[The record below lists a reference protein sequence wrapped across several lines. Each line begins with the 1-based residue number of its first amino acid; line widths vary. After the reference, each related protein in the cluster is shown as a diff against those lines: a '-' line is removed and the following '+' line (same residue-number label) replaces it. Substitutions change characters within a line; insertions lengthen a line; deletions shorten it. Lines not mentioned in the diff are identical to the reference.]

1 MLRYLA
7 CCILLITTFFVNAQS
22 PQRIGLTLSGGGAK
36 GLFHIGIL
44 QAIDSA
50 GLKIDYI
57 TGTSM
62 GSIMG
67 AMYAAGYSGAEI
79 EKIARGLDWTALF
92 SGKALYENINIDEKR
107 EYGNYALEVP
117 FEDRKLKMRTGLIEG
132 QEIWLKFQELFLPV
146 YNIKDFSKLSIPF
159 KCVATDLGTGEAVV
173 LDKGEIITA
182 IRASMAIPSIFTAID
197 YNNTKLIDGGVVRN
211 FPVRDVKEM
220 GADFAIGVNLSQGL
234 SAADKLTSAVDVL
247 YQIAFYKDADDF
259 KEERLLCDIL
269 IEPDMEGYS
278 AASFGSADALIE
290 LGKEWGRKY
299 YPQFKKLADSLKATN
314 PSYTFNTDRLPKH
327 TKIEIDGFEIN
338 GLNLTT
344 KTSFLNRLNL
354 EAGKSYDGTEVAKA
368 IRKVY
373 GTLNYNRIAY
383 RWTPTT
389 EGHANLVFDVIEN
402 PRTYLKLGLHYHT
415 FSSVALVTTLAAKN
429 LFFDR
434 SKTIAKFNIGENF
447 RMLLHQNQAF
457 GEHDNYNL
465 LFSFYH
471 ERFKLPVY
479 TDFEERYLYRSR
491 FTQADVRAQ
500 RTFGRRAALGVGTSY
515 EHFEI
520 QPDVSGTIEVKTAN
534 SYWHSYLYF
543 DYNTLNQKHFPTAG
557 WKLYGRLGQIYRQR
571 PDDFFVEVGDKSG
584 IGALSFENYTQLR
597 INVEKYIPLRSRY
610 ALMAQFGTGM
620 NFNDNQ
626 AFLNFF
632 NVGGLNDFLRN
643 QVTFVGLNEYQV
655 RANTVAVLMMGAQ
668 YRPLTSLYTTLKA
681 NIGAHNFTYEMPDAF
696 DSGNFLSGYS
706 LTVGYDSGIGPIQIS
721 AMYSDQSKD
730 FTGYVNIGFHF

>member
-1 MLRYLA
+1 MLRYLG
-7 CCILLITTFFVNAQS
+7 CWFLLIITFFANAQS
-22 PQRIGLTLSGGGAK
+22 PPRIGLTLSGGGAK

-50 GLKIDYI
+50 GLKIDCI

-67 AMYAAGYSGAEI
+67 AMYAAGYSGSDI
-79 EKIARGLDWTALF
+79 EKIARDLDWTALF

-107 EYGNYALEVP
+107 EYNNYALEVP

-132 QEIWLKFQELFLPV
+132 QEIWLKFQEVFLPI
-146 YNIKDFSKLSIPF
+146 YDIKDFSKLSIPF

-211 FPVRDVKEM
+211 FPVRDVKAM
-220 GADFAIGVNLSQGL
+220 GADFAIGVNLNQGL
-234 SAADKLTSAVDVL
+234 LAADKLNSAVDVL

-259 KEERLLCDIL
+259 KEERLLCDII
-269 IEPDMEGYS
+269 IEPAIQEYS
-278 AASFGSADALIE
+278 AASFGSADALID

-299 YPQFKKLADSLKATN
+299 YPRFKRLADSLKAID
-314 PSYTFNTDRLPKH
+314 PSYAFPSDRLPKH
-327 TKIEIDGFEIN
+327 RKIVIDDFEIN
-338 GLNLTT
+338 GLGMTT

-383 RWTPTT
+383 RWNPTT

-402 PRTYLKLGLHYHT
+402 PRSYLKLALHYHT
-415 FSSVALVTTLAAKN
+415 FSSVALITTLATKN

-434 SKTIAKFNIGENF
+434 SEAFAKFNIGENF
-447 RMLLHQNQAF
+447 RMLLQQNQTF
-457 GEHDNYNL
+457 GSHDNNNL
-465 LFSFYH
+465 IFSVYH

-479 TDFEERYLYRSR
+479 IDFEESYLYRSR
-491 FTQADVRAQ
+491 YTQADVKVQ
-500 RTFGRRAALGVGTSY
+500 HTYGRSAALGVGTSF
-515 EHFEI
+515 EHFELR
-520 QPDVSGTIEVKTAN
+520 PDVAGTIEIVTAN
-534 SYWHSYLYF
+534 NYWHSYLYF

-557 WKLYGRLGQIYRQR
+557 WKIYSRLGQVYHQR
-571 PDDFFVEVGDKSG
+571 PDDFFLEVGDKTG
-584 IGALSFENYTQLR
+584 IGELSFEDYTQLR
-597 INVEKYIPLRSRY
+597 INVEKYIPLRRRY
-610 ALMAQFGTGM
+610 ALMAQLNSGM

-632 NVGGLNDFLRN
+632 NVGGLNDFVRN

-655 RANTVAVLMMGAQ
+655 RANTVAVLMLGAQ
-668 YRPLTSLYTTLKA
+668 YRPLASLYTTLKA
-681 NIGAHNFTYEMPDAF
+681 NVGAYNFTYEMPDAF
-696 DSGNFLSGYS
+696 DTGNFLSGYS
-706 LTVGYDSGIGPIQIS
+706 LTVGYDSGLGPIQIS
-721 AMYSDQSKD
+721 GMYSDQSKD